1 MRFGFV
7 TLRLDSRSVGCEL
20 SIKFSTDF
28 ISDLRLWSRYW
39 LKYIASTP
47 GQLVAAALLISLW
60 SDEQCLAG
68 IWITAFLIIIVAVNY
83 YFARFLGAYAVVLAA
98 FEIAVVLGLLILSAI
113 LAFRSGSAWQQGIVL
128 WGDTGAFG
136 KSYGG
141 AAWLGKL
148 SAICVTLPSA
158 TFAYLGSEM
167 IGMTIL
173 QTPDPRRT
181 TARAIRMTSYR
192 IVAFNIVCIILVVML
207 IPCGLVHLDKDE
219 QEPKTSLSAFV
230 MAIRMAGIPVLPH
243 ILNACI
249 LVFAL
254 SAATFGLYLSTGTMY
269 RMSNQKTAPT
279 CLSITDRRGIPIL
292 ALLLCSALATLAYLS
307 VSRDSKVVFRYFVNL
322 VSMFSILTWISILV
336 THLSFER
343 ARRAQKVPDA
353 VLAFKAPL
361 GRFGS
366 WIALVSCIAM
376 SLMRII
382 GVLGHFATHFGTH
395 YKGFITSYLGV
406 PLYLALLLGYK
417 AATKCKRV
425 DPEETSLFS
434 DHTIVDAPD
443 PGSPDVEIALN
454 RHKSRAKRFVR
465 RWVV

>member
-1 MRFGFV
+1 M
-7 TLRLDSRSVGCEL
+7 
-20 SIKFSTDF
+20 
-28 ISDLRLWSRYW
+28 
-39 LKYIASTP
+39 
-47 GQLVAAALLISLW
+47 
-60 SDEQCLAG
+60 
-68 IWITAFLIIIVAVNY
+68 
-83 YFARFLGAYAVVLAA
+83 
-98 FEIAVVLGLLILSAI
+98 VLGLLILSAV
-113 LAFRSGSAWQQGIVL
+113 LAFRSGSAWQQELVF
-128 WGDTGAFG
+128 WADTGVFG
-136 KSYGG
+136 RSSGG

-173 QTPDPRRT
+173 QTQDPRRT

-192 IVAFNIVCIILVVML
+192 LVAFNIVCITLVIML
-207 IPCGLVHLDKDE
+207 IPCGVVHLDKVE

-269 RMSNQKTAPT
+269 RMSLHKTAPT
-279 CLSITDRRGIPIL
+279 CLSITDRRGLPTL
-292 ALLLCSALATLAYLS
+292 ALLLCSVLATLAYLS
-307 VSRDSKVVFRYFVNL
+307 VSRDSKVIFRYFVNL

-366 WIALVSCIAM
+366 WIALISCIAM

-382 GVLGHFATHFGTH
+382 GVLGHFATHFATH

-417 AATKCKRV
+417 ATTKCKRV

-434 DHTIVDAPD
+434 DQTIVDAPE

-454 RHKSRAKRFVR
+454 RHKSRAKRLVR